1 MNLIVHKDSRKFF
14 ETIKANRYSVMA
26 GLILLVGLYT
36 ISLENYL
43 FFHTLVELFSIVI
56 AFTIFTLTWNA
67 RRLIKNGYLLFLG
80 ISFLFVGSFDLVHTL
95 AYKGMGI
102 IPGAMDGDPNSANL
116 ATQLW
121 LAARYFQSLSL
132 IAASFF
138 SVRRFLPRYVFGI
151 YTVLTTLL
159 LMSIFTW
166 RVFPAAFIDGV
177 GLTPFKRY
185 SEYIIIVLFGI
196 GLWLVMGERQRMEP
210 GVLTLLVISIVF
222 NIAAE
227 LAFTEYIAVY
237 DIVNMLGHFFKV
249 IAFLLIY
256 KAVIET
262 AFLKPQE
269 LLYRDLAQSE
279 QALRASEGLARAR
292 TDQLEAI
299 MDAVPAVVWLAHDAG
314 ANMVTGNRVASEFLR
329 MTGDDNQSLSA
340 PRGEAPTHFRV
351 YDKHG
356 RLLGPEELPLQIAA
370 TSGKPV
376 RDFEEL
382 VEFDDG
388 KRYHLFGNV
397 TPLLNEAGQP
407 AGAVAAFIDIT
418 QRALIE
424 QALQES
430 EQRYRSLFDSMS
442 EGLSIHEIIFDP
454 PGHAVDYRIVEAN
467 PAFETITQLPRQQV
481 IGKTMREIFPDVDT
495 EWITQNAYVAVTG
508 EPLRLEGLDQ
518 RTNKYFETLLYRIGE
533 NRVAAL
539 TVDASERW
547 RSQEALRQS
556 EARLRRLVD
565 ANIIGIMY
573 TGLDGRITVA
583 NDAFLDMVGYTRQE
597 LEAGKVNWIA
607 MTPPEYHDVDERAI
621 QEARERGA
629 CTPYEKVYLRK
640 DGVPVPILLGFAY
653 FAEDEAPFVCFVL
666 DLTPQKRA
674 EAVVK
679 EYASQL
685 EHSNRELQ
693 NFAFVA
699 SHDLQEPLRKIQ
711 AFGERLNVNLR
722 DKLDEQSRDY
732 LERMLNASVRMR
744 TMINDLLSLSRV
756 TTQGRPFERVDL
768 SRLVG
773 EVLSD
778 LEMRIE
784 RSGGQVEVDD
794 LPVIDAD
801 PTQMQQL
808 FQNLIGNA
816 LKFHKPGVPP
826 RVKVYKQF
834 APDARQV
841 IIFVEDNGVGFEEQ
855 YAERIFQPFQRL
867 HGMGEYE
874 GSGMGLAICRR
885 IVERHSGT
893 IIAKSTPGEGATFQ
907 ISLPAKQPNP
917 GD

>member
-1 MNLIVHKDSRKFF
+1 MNLIVHKNSRTLF
-14 ETIKANRYSVMA
+14 EALKANRYSIAA
-26 GLILLVGLYT
+26 GLVALAGLFA
-36 ISLENYL
+36 ISLKNYL
-43 FFHTLVELFSIVI
+43 LFHALVELFSIVI

-80 ISFLFVGSFDLVHTL
+80 ISFLFVGGLDLVHTL
-95 AYKGMGI
+95 AYRGMAI
-102 IPGAMDGDPNSANL
+102 IPGALSGDPNSANI

-132 IAASFF
+132 IAAAFF
-138 SVRRFLPRYVFGI
+138 SLRRFLPRAVFGA
-151 YTVLTTLL
+151 YTVLTALL
-159 LMSIFTW
+159 LLSIFTW
-166 RVFPAAFIDGV
+166 KVFPDAYLDQV

-185 SEYIIIVLFGI
+185 SEYIIIVLFSI
-196 GLWLVMGERQRMEP
+196 GLWLALRERQRLDH
-210 GVLTLLVISIVF
+210 GVLTLLVISTGF

-227 LAFTEYIAVY
+227 LAFTEYVAVY
-237 DIVNMLGHFFKV
+237 DFVNILGHFFKV
-249 IAFLLIY
+249 IAFFLIY

-269 LLYRDLAQSE
+269 LLYRDLALSE

-314 ANMVTGNRVASEFLR
+314 SNMVTGNRVASEFLR

-351 YDKHG
+351 YDKYG
-356 RLLGPEELPLQIAA
+356 RSLGPEDLPLQIAA
-370 TSGKPV
+370 ATGKPV

-382 VEFDDG
+382 VEFEDG

-397 TPLLNEAGQP
+397 TPLLDEAGRP

-418 QRALIE
+418 QRAMIE

-430 EQRYRSLFDSMS
+430 EQRYRALFDSMS

-454 PGHAVDYRIVEAN
+454 PGHAVDYRIVEVN
-467 PAFETITQLPRQQV
+467 PAFETITQLSRQQV
-481 IGKTMREIFPDVDT
+481 IGKTIRAIFPDIDAD
-495 EWITQNAYVAVTG
+495 WIARNAAVAATG
-508 EPLRLEGLDQ
+508 EYFRLEGLDQ
-518 RTNKYFETLLYRIGE
+518 RTNKYIETLLYRIGE

-597 LEAGKVNWIA
+597 LEAGQVNWIK
-607 MTPPEYHDVDERAI
+607 MTPPEYQDLDEHAI
-621 QEARERGA
+621 HEAHERGA

-640 DGVPVPILLGFAY
+640 DGIPVPILLGFAY

-674 EAVVK
+674 EAAVK

-711 AFGERLNVNLR
+711 AFGERLNVNLNDR
-722 DKLDEQSRDY
+722 LDDQSRDY

-768 SRLVG
+768 NRLVG

-784 RSGGQVEVDD
+784 RSGGQVAVDD

-834 APDARQV
+834 SSDIRQV
-841 IIFVEDNGVGFEEQ
+841 IICVEDNGVGFEEQ

-893 IIAKSTPGEGATFQ
+893 ITASSTPGEGAVFQ
-907 ISLPAKQPNP
+907 ISLPVNQPNR
-917 GD
+917 GE